1 MIYLDNSATTY
12 PKPQKVSNAV
22 SQTMR
27 ASANPGRSGHSMSLA
42 AAKTIYDARTTAAE
56 FFGIGSPENVI
67 FMQNCTMALN
77 TAIKGILKKGDHV
90 VVSALEHNAVMRP
103 LKALEEKGISV
114 TKAEVSAEDDDK
126 TVDSF
131 RKSINANTKAI
142 ICTHA
147 SNVWGI
153 RLPIERLCALAHT
166 YGLIFIVDAA
176 QSAGVLPLNIGEMG
190 YDIVCTAGHK
200 GLYGP
205 MGTGMMLLSGSVLPE
220 EIMQGGTGSN
230 SISLTQPE
238 ELPDRY
244 ESGTANLPG
253 IAGLKAGIDFVR
265 TRGIDNI
272 FSHELSLITALY
284 KRLEKMSHVRL
295 YTPMPEASHFAP
307 VLSFNI
313 EGLDSEDCAARLSKN
328 GIAVRAGLHCSPSAH
343 EALGTLET
351 GAVRISPSVF
361 TRHSDIERTA
371 HIISKIK

>member
-12 PKPQKVSNAV
+12 PKPQKVSGAV
-22 SQTMR
+22 SQALR

-56 FFGIGSPENVI
+56 FFGISSPENVI

-90 VVSALEHNAVMRP
+90 VVSSLEHNAVMRP
-103 LKALEEKGISV
+103 LKALESTGVTV
-114 TKAEVSAEDDDK
+114 TKAEVSADDDDK

-166 YGLIFIVDAA
+166 YGLVFIVDAA
-176 QSAGVLPLNIGEMG
+176 QSAGVLPLNIGQMG
-190 YDIVCTAGHK
+190 YDIVCAAGHK

-265 TRGIDNI
+265 TRGTDHIL
-272 FSHELSLITALY
+272 SHELSLITDLY
-284 KRLEKMSHVRL
+284 KRLDKMPHVRL
-295 YTPMPEASHFAP
+295 YTPMPDSAHFAP
-307 VLSFNI
+307 LLSFNV
-313 EGLDSEDCAARLSKN
+313 EGLDSEDCAARLSGN
-328 GIAVRAGLHCSPSAH
+328 GIAVRAGLHCSPCAH

-361 TRHSDIERTA
+361 TKHSDIERTA
-371 HIISKIK
+371 HIISKLK

>member
-1 MIYLDNSATTY
+1 M
-12 PKPQKVSNAV
+12 
-22 SQTMR
+22 
-27 ASANPGRSGHSMSLA
+27 
-42 AAKTIYDARTTAAE
+42 
-56 FFGIGSPENVI
+56 
-67 FMQNCTMALN
+67 
-77 TAIKGILKKGDHV
+77 
-90 VVSALEHNAVMRP
+90 
-103 LKALEEKGISV
+103 
-114 TKAEVSAEDDDK
+114 
-126 TVDSF
+126 
-131 RKSINANTKAI
+131 
-142 ICTHA
+142 
-147 SNVWGI
+147 
-153 RLPIERLCALAHT
+153 
-166 YGLIFIVDAA
+166 
-176 QSAGVLPLNIGEMG
+176 
-190 YDIVCTAGHK
+190 
-200 GLYGP
+200 
-205 MGTGMMLLSGSVLPE
+205 PE